1 MEKITHLSRL
11 KIRWLST
18 RALLVVLFTVC
29 MPFFQANAQTYCTPV
44 YANGCSYGDDF
55 NSFVITG
62 HGTSVISDLN
72 TGCSSA
78 AYEDQTSLFTPVDV
92 MQGQSYT
99 VELNTNYAANSEY
112 ASIWIDFDD
121 DGTFD
126 ATERLLSGFPLAS
139 NPSFSTTTI
148 DIPFTAPVGI
158 HRMRV
163 RVVWSNTGA
172 IDPCTSLSYG
182 ETHDYEVNV
191 LPLPPCTGMPTAG
204 TASATT
210 RSCNSQPF
218 TLSVTGTTVAGNMTF
233 QWEESPAGAGTWTPI
248 TGANNTSHVVTTQT
262 ADTDYRFVITCLAS
276 GDSDTSNVV
285 TVNQVGVITGNFFEG
300 FENTPVGTGANNT
313 VPDCWTYVRASG
325 SGYGYTYNYAQRTGS
340 NGFYAYP
347 YSNTE
352 LLLIS
357 PETANLG
364 NGTKQVRFWANNT
377 YSGYAGTKLEVYT
390 MDDATATATRTLV
403 QTINLTNT
411 GWFEYIVPLPAT
423 TDDYF
428 AFSFYGATNMYP
440 TIYLDDIYY
449 EDIDPCIFPMNLSV
463 SNITITDATISWS
476 PSLGSS
482 VTDYEYEIRELD
494 GTVAATGLAGGA
506 TTTSVNVQ
514 GLDGATTYRVYIR
527 SVCGTSEGPW
537 TTFPAEFTTLCP
549 VFTANFFEGF
559 ENTPYGSSGNQNAPN
574 CWTNLNTTNYQYNY
588 AYVYQYNA
596 NTGTNCFYM
605 YRYPL
610 STATGDMLLIS
621 PETDNLGNGTKQIR
635 FSVRDYNS
643 DAKIVIYTMNGNT
656 AASTKTLIQAI
667 PVNNSN
673 YVEYIVPLPVTA
685 DDYFAFSLEH
695 NNPAGTNYPYVYIDD
710 IHYEDLSPC
719 IFPMGLDV
727 NNITTNSATISWDP
741 SQASGVS
748 GYEYEV
754 RTSGAAGSGATGLEL
769 SGTVGATVTSVNLTG
784 LDHST
789 AYTVYIRSVCGTTN
803 GLWSMYLLKFNTL
816 CDVIT
821 GNFFEGFETTT
832 PGGSNNQNAP
842 VCWTNLNTTGYQYN
856 YGYVYQYNA
865 RTGTNCYYNYRYPL
879 STAPNGD
886 MLLISPETDNLG
898 NGTKRLRF
906 YARSGS
912 TSYTPILNIYSMN
925 GNTIMATK
933 TLVKSI
939 PLKSTSYEEFIVY
952 FPITTDDYFAF
963 SFEGTQSDYIN
974 IYLDDIYYEDA
985 PDCKPI
991 DDDTIQITNIEK
1003 DKFNVSWLD
1012 LYNTNPVAYEVE
1024 VRETGA
1030 PGTSG
1035 AAFTTT
1041 TAVGVMSATVTGL
1054 DPSIKYRVYVRA
1066 KCSPTDSSDWNA
1078 GVDAT
1083 TLCDYPDLVSYT
1095 QSLALCGPQK
1105 VHLSTVLDDAIGS
1118 VFWYDTATDMEPIFE
1133 GEDFVSED
1141 DVTQDR
1147 SFWLRTGA
1155 ISPGVDI
1162 QIGEGTITD
1171 QYNIGNFLYNGWGG
1185 YRHQYIFTAEEL
1197 TEAGLTAGPISAL
1210 KFDIVNVGTA
1220 PRPDFSIAIG
1230 ATTNATAG
1238 TPLVSNSSLHQAY
1251 GPVSQTFTLGINTFT
1266 FATPYIWDGM
1276 SDLVVQTNWSTGSY
1290 GNNYGAV
1297 KLHTTS
1303 PNRTTYL
1310 FGDNLTASQLLAT
1323 DVPISSPY
1331 IGSGTTNSRPNTTFV
1346 GTAGCMSPMI
1356 EIPITVSPKPDFEL
1370 SSYKVTSCE
1379 GGVSELVTITTNLG
1393 GYDTFVWTPST
1404 GVSGNATSGWTFTTP
1419 VEQEYTLTVSQSSGI
1434 CEHIK
1439 TVLVFSGVEPEANP
1453 NLATLHD
1460 VCANDITELNV
1471 LEELPGNVTF
1481 GMQTTATSAT
1491 SEVSAFVQSE
1501 IYSKQQYIYSA
1512 NELIALGVDGAGFIT
1527 GLDFNTINSGASFDN
1542 ANYTIKMMADSNTSF
1557 ANSNFVTGDFTTV
1570 YTRPVH
1576 THIFQGWQQFAFDNP
1591 FYWDGQSNIIV
1602 QITMEGMGDGANNAQ
1617 TYYTAVTG
1625 NNVGLYATS
1634 ETDPDPATGTR
1645 TTNRLDARFSF
1656 EQSNVTWSPATNLFV
1671 DAAATIPYTSGQ
1683 NALTVYHTSS
1693 QTSSQVYTAT
1703 LAAPSGCVTTEY
1715 YTINSVAVGTPVV
1728 ASQTFCEPISVSN
1741 IVVTGHQ
1748 GAPLNFYNSATST
1761 TPITTISQSGTY
1773 YVQAG
1778 QGDCISTRVSFSVSI
1793 VTLANPTVTQF
1804 TQVVCGTGTIADL
1817 TATATSGAQIQWYS
1831 SATSTTPL
1839 PSTQALVNNTT
1850 YYAAQTMSG
1859 CVSG

>member
-300 FENTPVGTGANNT
+300 FENTPVGTSANNT

-377 YSGYAGTKLEVYT
+377 YSGYAGTKLEVYS

-494 GTVAATGLAGGA
+494 GTVAATGLTNGA

-596 NTGTNCFYM
+596 KTGTNCFYM

-610 STATGDMLLIS
+610 STAPTGDMLLIS
-621 PETDNLGNGTKQIR
+621 PETNNLGNGTKQIR

-643 DAKIVIYTMNGNT
+643 QAKIVIYTMNGNT

-667 PVNNSN
+667 PVNNNN
-673 YVEYIVPLPVTA
+673 YVEYIVPLPVTS

-695 NNPAGTNYPYVYIDD
+695 NNPAGANYPYVYIDD

-719 IFPMGLDV
+719 IFPLGLDV
-727 NNITTNSATISWDP
+727 TNITTNSATISWDP
-741 SQASGVS
+741 SVASGVT

-754 RTSGAAGSGATGLEL
+754 RTSGAAGSGATGLEF

-789 AYTVYIRSVCGTTN
+789 SYTVYIRSVCGTTN
-803 GLWSMYLLKFNTL
+803 GLWSMYPVKFNTL
-816 CDVIT
+816 CGIMT
-821 GNFFEGFETTT
+821 GSFFEGFENTDI
-832 PGGSNNQNAP
+832 GAYNNHTVP
-842 VCWTNLNTTGYQYN
+842 VCWTYIKTSTDPN
-856 YGYVYQYNA
+856 YPSGYVNTPGPK
-865 RTGTNCYYNYRYPL
+865 TGSKHFYFYGFSGTTYM
-879 STAPNGD
+879 GD
-886 MLLISPETDNLG
+886 ALLVSPETDNLG
-898 NGTKRLRF
+898 SGTKRLRF
-906 YARSGS
+906 SARLYYTGS
-912 TSYTPILNIYSMN
+912 YGEKLSIYSMA
-925 GNTIMATK
+925 GNYPGAAK
-933 TLVKSI
+933 TL
-939 PLKSTSYEEFIVY
+939 LKIVNVTSNSYEEYIVY
-952 FPITTDDYFAF
+952 FPPNTTDDYFAF
-963 SFEGTQSDYIN
+963 SFDYEGMSKYIF
-974 IYLDDIYYEDA
+974 LDDIYYEDA

-991 DDDTIQITNIEK
+991 EAHTIQITNIDK
-1003 DKFNVSWLD
+1003 DKFDVSWLD

-1024 VRETGA
+1024 VRDTGA
-1030 PGTSG
+1030 PGTAG
-1035 AAFTTT
+1035 AVFTTT

-1054 DPSIKYRVYVRA
+1054 NPSSQYAVYVRA
-1066 KCSPTDSSDWNA
+1066 KCSPIDSSDWSDSVKV
-1078 GVDAT
+1078 G

-1095 QSLALCGPQK
+1095 TSLALCGPQK
-1105 VHLSTVLDDAIGS
+1105 AHLSAVLADTLGS
-1118 VFWYDTATDMEPIFE
+1118 AYWYDAPTDFDFIYE
-1133 GEDFVSED
+1133 GEDFVSEND
-1141 DVTQDR
+1141 ITEDR
-1147 SFWLRTGA
+1147 SFWLRTGQ
-1155 ISPGVDI
+1155 ITQGVDV
-1162 QIGEGTITD
+1162 QAGDGTLTD
-1171 QYNIGNFLYNGWGG
+1171 ASQWNFLYCL
-1185 YRHQYIFTAEEL
+1185 YHAYKHQYIFTADEL
-1197 TEAGLTAGPISAL
+1197 TEFGLTAGPITAL
-1210 KFDIVNVGTA
+1210 KFDIIAVGNYN
-1220 PRPDFSIAIG
+1220 PRLDFSIALG
-1230 ATTNATAG
+1230 ATTNTVAT
-1238 TPLVSNSSLHQAY
+1238 TTMVDNNTLTQVYSNSAQPLN
-1251 GPVSQTFTLGINTFT
+1251 TGIMTFT
-1266 FATPYIWDGM
+1266 FTTPYVWDGM
-1276 SDLVVQTNWSTGSY
+1276 SNIVVQIVSNNGAWGSP
-1290 GNNYGAV
+1290 YGAV
-1297 KLHTTS
+1297 RGHNAPQTRTSLHYADNIVTS
-1303 PNRTTYL
+1303 
-1310 FGDNLTASQLLAT
+1310 ALLAT
-1323 DVPISSPY
+1323 
-1331 IGSGTTNSRPNTTFV
+1331 TTPTGVNSATSNKRPNTVFV
-1346 GTAGCMSPMI
+1346 GTAGCMSPII
-1356 EIPITVSPKPDFEL
+1356 EIPVTVSPKPDFEL

-1404 GVSGNATSGWTFTTP
+1404 GVSGDAVNGWTFTAP
-1419 VEQEYTLTVSQSSGI
+1419 VEQEYTLSASQSSGI

-1634 ETDPDPATGTR
+1634 ETDT
-1645 TTNRLDARFSF
+1645 
-1656 EQSNVTWSPATNLFV
+1656 
-1671 DAAATIPYTSGQ
+1671 
-1683 NALTVYHTSS
+1683 
-1693 QTSSQVYTAT
+1693 
-1703 LAAPSGCVTTEY
+1703 
-1715 YTINSVAVGTPVV
+1715 
-1728 ASQTFCEPISVSN
+1728 
-1741 IVVTGHQ
+1741 
-1748 GAPLNFYNSATST
+1748 
-1761 TPITTISQSGTY
+1761 
-1773 YVQAG
+1773 
-1778 QGDCISTRVSFSVSI
+1778 
-1793 VTLANPTVTQF
+1793 
-1804 TQVVCGTGTIADL
+1804 
-1817 TATATSGAQIQWYS
+1817 
-1831 SATSTTPL
+1831 
-1839 PSTQALVNNTT
+1839 
-1850 YYAAQTMSG
+1850 
-1859 CVSG
+1859 

>member
-18 RALLVVLFTVC
+18 RALLVVLFTAC
-29 MPFFQANAQTYCTPV
+29 MPFFQANAQTY
-44 YANGCSYGDDF
+44 
-55 NSFVITG
+55 
-62 HGTSVISDLN
+62 
-72 TGCSSA
+72 
-78 AYEDQTSLFTPVDV
+78 
-92 MQGQSYT
+92 SYT
-99 VELNTNYAANSEY
+99 GAVQTVTLPAGSYEIEAWGA
-112 ASIWIDFDD
+112 
-121 DGTFD
+121 DG
-126 ATERLLSGFPLAS
+126 GNNLAS
-139 NPSFSTTTI
+139 NTGGKGGYSVGILNVTSSTTYYI
-148 DIPFTAPVGI
+148 YVGGSGI
-158 HRMRV
+158 TGGGTSAAAGGYNGGGTSGIYSGYAMGSGGGASHV
-163 RVVWSNTGA
+163 ASTSGLLSTLSASQSDVIIVAGGGGGSGSNNGTSNTQNKGGHGGGTTGGNGQTGTYQGTGGSQTAGSLGISNGSFGQGGNNSANNTGGGGGGGWYGGGA
-172 IDPCTSLSYG
+172 AQWEGGGGGSSYIGGVATGVTIMYGDPGFVSNPDTTGNGTVIITSMAS
-182 ETHDYEVNV
+182 
-191 LPLPPCTGMPTAG
+191 CTGTPTVG

-218 TLSVTGTTVAGNMTF
+218 TLSVTASTKMGDITY
-233 QWEESPAGAGTWTPI
+233 QWQSSPAGAGTWTDIP
-248 TGANNTSHVVTTQT
+248 GATAASYTVTNQT
-262 ADTDYRFVITCLAS
+262 ADTDYRFVVTCTNS
-276 GDSDTSNVV
+276 GSNAISNVV
-285 TVNQVGVITGNFFEG
+285 TVNQGVVTTSFFEG
-300 FENTPVGTGANNT
+300 FETTAVGNYQTWT
-313 VPDCWTYVRASG
+313 VPECWTYVRASG

-347 YSNTE
+347 YGNTE

-1171 QYNIGNFLYNGWGG
+1171 
-1185 YRHQYIFTAEEL
+1185 H
-1197 TEAGLTAGPISAL
+1197 
-1210 KFDIVNVGTA
+1210 
-1220 PRPDFSIAIG
+1220 
-1230 ATTNATAG
+1230 
-1238 TPLVSNSSLHQAY
+1238 
-1251 GPVSQTFTLGINTFT
+1251 
-1266 FATPYIWDGM
+1266 
-1276 SDLVVQTNWSTGSY
+1276 
-1290 GNNYGAV
+1290 
-1297 KLHTTS
+1297 
-1303 PNRTTYL
+1303 
-1310 FGDNLTASQLLAT
+1310 
-1323 DVPISSPY
+1323 
-1331 IGSGTTNSRPNTTFV
+1331 
-1346 GTAGCMSPMI
+1346 
-1356 EIPITVSPKPDFEL
+1356 
-1370 SSYKVTSCE
+1370 
-1379 GGVSELVTITTNLG
+1379 
-1393 GYDTFVWTPST
+1393 
-1404 GVSGNATSGWTFTTP
+1404 
-1419 VEQEYTLTVSQSSGI
+1419 
-1434 CEHIK
+1434 
-1439 TVLVFSGVEPEANP
+1439 
-1453 NLATLHD
+1453 
-1460 VCANDITELNV
+1460 
-1471 LEELPGNVTF
+1471 
-1481 GMQTTATSAT
+1481 
-1491 SEVSAFVQSE
+1491 
-1501 IYSKQQYIYSA
+1501 
-1512 NELIALGVDGAGFIT
+1512 
-1527 GLDFNTINSGASFDN
+1527 
-1542 ANYTIKMMADSNTSF
+1542 
-1557 ANSNFVTGDFTTV
+1557 
-1570 YTRPVH
+1570 
-1576 THIFQGWQQFAFDNP
+1576 
-1591 FYWDGQSNIIV
+1591 
-1602 QITMEGMGDGANNAQ
+1602 
-1617 TYYTAVTG
+1617 
-1625 NNVGLYATS
+1625 
-1634 ETDPDPATGTR
+1634 
-1645 TTNRLDARFSF
+1645 
-1656 EQSNVTWSPATNLFV
+1656 
-1671 DAAATIPYTSGQ
+1671 
-1683 NALTVYHTSS
+1683 
-1693 QTSSQVYTAT
+1693 
-1703 LAAPSGCVTTEY
+1703 
-1715 YTINSVAVGTPVV
+1715 
-1728 ASQTFCEPISVSN
+1728 
-1741 IVVTGHQ
+1741 
-1748 GAPLNFYNSATST
+1748 
-1761 TPITTISQSGTY
+1761 
-1773 YVQAG
+1773 
-1778 QGDCISTRVSFSVSI
+1778 
-1793 VTLANPTVTQF
+1793 
-1804 TQVVCGTGTIADL
+1804 
-1817 TATATSGAQIQWYS
+1817 
-1831 SATSTTPL
+1831 
-1839 PSTQALVNNTT
+1839 
-1850 YYAAQTMSG
+1850 
-1859 CVSG
+1859 